1 MPICGGDHRPQRSS
15 ILASLSSS
23 GNFSG
28 KPPGNS
34 GGSSGG
40 NPGGKPS
47 ADPLGGLA
55 ANDRAAIEAFR
66 SDVLE
71 ASLTSVVIVRF
82 TADWCGPC
90 KQLAPVIDK
99 VIADVGQGR
108 ARQVVIDI
116 DRQRL
121 IAEQFRIQSVP
132 TVYAFLG
139 GQPVDGF
146 VGVKSER
153 EIRAF
158 LEKLLAAVPPSAE
171 EASLDQMVEA
181 ATDLLATDALQAA
194 EAFAALAREA
204 PDRADIIAGYARAL
218 LALGQLDGAQAAL
231 ATLPADTSDKAVA
244 QARAALDLARSAAP
258 SHELAALKDRIDTDP
273 ADHAARIELANALFA
288 AGSRDEA
295 ADQLLAAIAADRE
308 WNEGEARAQL
318 LKFIEAAGFG
328 DPWSVAT
335 RRKLSQILFA

>member
-1 MPICGGDHRPQRSS
+1 M
-15 ILASLSSS
+15 ASAS
-23 GNFSG
+23 
-28 KPPGNS
+28 PPGNT
-34 GGSSGG
+34 
-40 NPGGKPS
+40 
-47 ADPLGGLA
+47 LGGLN
-55 ANDRAAIEAFR
+55 ANDRAAVEAFR
-66 SDVLE
+66 RDVLE
-71 ASLTSVVIVRF
+71 ASLTAVVIVRF

-99 VIADVGQGR
+99 VIAEAGQGR
-108 ARQVVIDI
+108 TKQVVIDI

-153 EIRAF
+153 EIKAF
-158 LEKLLAAVPPSAE
+158 LEKLLSALPPTQE
-171 EASLDQMVEA
+171 EASLDALVEA
-181 ATDLLATDALQAA
+181 ANEILAAGDAQNAA

-218 LALGQLDGAQAAL
+218 LALGQLDGAEAAL
-231 ATLPADTSDKAVA
+231 ATLPADSKEQAVV
-244 QARAALDLARSAAP
+244 QALAALDLAKSAAP
-258 SHELAALKDRIDTDP
+258 AGELAALEARIAADP
-273 ADHAARIELANALFA
+273 ADHPARIELANALFA
-288 AGSRDEA
+288 AGQRDAA

-308 WNEGEARAQL
+308 WNEGQARAQL

-335 RRKLSQILFA
+335 RRRLSQILFA

>member
-1 MPICGGDHRPQRSS
+1 
-15 ILASLSSS
+15 
-23 GNFSG
+23 
-28 KPPGNS
+28 
-34 GGSSGG
+34 
-40 NPGGKPS
+40 
-47 ADPLGGLA
+47 LGGLN
-55 ANDRAAIEAFR
+55 ANDRAAVEAFR
-66 SDVLE
+66 RDVLE
-71 ASLTSVVIVRF
+71 ASLTSVVVVRF

-99 VIADVGQGR
+99 VIAEVGQGR
-108 ARQVVIDI
+108 TKQVVIDI

-153 EIRAF
+153 EIKAF
-158 LEKLLAAVPPSAE
+158 LEKLLAALPPTDQ
-171 EASLDQMVEA
+171 EASLDALIEA
-181 ATDLLATDALQAA
+181 ATEILATDPQQAA

-218 LALGQLDGAQAAL
+218 LALGQLDGAEAAL
-231 ATLPADTSDKAVA
+231 ATLPADSKDQAVI
-244 QARAALDLARSAAP
+244 QARAALELARSAAP
-258 SHELAALKDRIDTDP
+258 SEELAALEARIAADP
-273 ADHAARIELANALFA
+273 ADHAARIELASALFA
-288 AGSRDEA
+288 AGQRDAA

-308 WNEGEARAQL
+308 WNEGQARAQL
-318 LKFIEAAGFG
+318 LKFIDAAGFG

>member
-1 MPICGGDHRPQRSS
+1 
-15 ILASLSSS
+15 LASVS
-23 GNFSG
+23 
-28 KPPGNS
+28 PPGNAP
-34 GGSSGG
+34 G
-40 NPGGKPS
+40 NPP
-47 ADPLGGLA
+47 ANPLGGLN
-55 ANDRAAIEAFR
+55 ANDRAAVEAFR
-66 SDVLE
+66 RDVLE

-99 VIADVGQGR
+99 VIAEVGQGR
-108 ARQVVIDI
+108 TKQVVIDI

-153 EIRAF
+153 EIKAF
-158 LEKLLAAVPPSAE
+158 LEKLLAALPPTDQ
-171 EASLDQMVEA
+171 EASLDALVEA
-181 ATDLLATDALQAA
+181 ATEILATDPQQAA

-218 LALGQLDGAQAAL
+218 LALGELDGAEAAL
-231 ATLPADTSDKAVA
+231 ATLPADSKDQTVI
-244 QARAALDLARSAAP
+244 QARAALELARSAAP
-258 SHELAALKDRIDTDP
+258 PGALAALEARITADP
-273 ADHAARIELANALFA
+273 ADHAARIELASALFA
-288 AGSRDEA
+288 AGQRDAA

-308 WNEGEARAQL
+308 WNEGQARAQL

>member
-1 MPICGGDHRPQRSS
+1 M
-15 ILASLSSS
+15 ASAS
-23 GNFSG
+23 
-28 KPPGNS
+28 PPGNT
-34 GGSSGG
+34 
-40 NPGGKPS
+40 
-47 ADPLGGLA
+47 LGGLN
-55 ANDRAAIEAFR
+55 ANDRAAVEAFR
-66 SDVLE
+66 RDVLE
-71 ASLTSVVIVRF
+71 ASLTAVVIVRF

-99 VIADVGQGR
+99 VIAEAGQGR
-108 ARQVVIDI
+108 TKQVVIDI

-139 GQPVDGF
+139 GQPIDGF

-153 EIRAF
+153 EIKAF
-158 LEKLLAAVPPSAE
+158 LEKLLSALPPTQE
-171 EASLDQMVEA
+171 EASLDALVEA
-181 ATDLLATDALQAA
+181 ANEILSAGDAQNAA

-218 LALGQLDGAQAAL
+218 LALGQLDGAEAAL
-231 ATLPADTSDKAVA
+231 ATLPADSKEQAVV
-244 QARAALDLARSAAP
+244 QALAALDLAKSAAP
-258 SHELAALKDRIDTDP
+258 AGELAALEARIAADP
-273 ADHAARIELANALFA
+273 ADHPARIELANALFA
-288 AGSRDEA
+288 AGHRDAA

-308 WNEGEARAQL
+308 WNEGQARAQL

-335 RRKLSQILFA
+335 RRRLSQILFA

>member
-1 MPICGGDHRPQRSS
+1 
-15 ILASLSSS
+15 LASAS
-23 GNFSG
+23 
-28 KPPGNS
+28 PPGNT
-34 GGSSGG
+34 
-40 NPGGKPS
+40 
-47 ADPLGGLA
+47 LGGLN
-55 ANDRAAIEAFR
+55 ANDRAAVEAFR
-66 SDVLE
+66 RDVLE
-71 ASLTSVVIVRF
+71 ASLTAVVIVRF

-99 VIADVGQGR
+99 VIAEAGQGR
-108 ARQVVIDI
+108 TKQVVIDI

-153 EIRAF
+153 EIKAF
-158 LEKLLAAVPPSAE
+158 LEKLLSALPPTQE
-171 EASLDQMVEA
+171 EASLDALVEA
-181 ATDLLATDALQAA
+181 ANEILAAGDAQNAA

-218 LALGQLDGAQAAL
+218 LALGQLDGAEAAL
-231 ATLPADTSDKAVA
+231 ATLPADSKEQAVV
-244 QARAALDLARSAAP
+244 QALAALDLAKSAAP
-258 SHELAALKDRIDTDP
+258 AGELAALEARIAADP
-273 ADHAARIELANALFA
+273 ADHPARIELANALFA
-288 AGSRDEA
+288 AGHRDAA

-308 WNEGEARAQL
+308 WNEGQARAQL

-335 RRKLSQILFA
+335 RRRLSQILFA

>member
-1 MPICGGDHRPQRSS
+1 M
-15 ILASLSSS
+15 ASAS
-23 GNFSG
+23 
-28 KPPGNS
+28 PPGNT
-34 GGSSGG
+34 
-40 NPGGKPS
+40 
-47 ADPLGGLA
+47 LGGLN
-55 ANDRAAIEAFR
+55 ANDRAAVEAFR
-66 SDVLE
+66 RDVLE
-71 ASLTSVVIVRF
+71 ASLTAVVIVRF

-99 VIADVGQGR
+99 VIAEAGQGR
-108 ARQVVIDI
+108 TKQVVIDI

-153 EIRAF
+153 EIKAF
-158 LEKLLAAVPPSAE
+158 LEKLLSALPPTQE
-171 EASLDQMVEA
+171 EASLDALVEA
-181 ATDLLATDALQAA
+181 ANEILSAGDAQNAA

-218 LALGQLDGAQAAL
+218 LALGQLDGAEAAL
-231 ATLPADTSDKAVA
+231 ATLPADSKDQAVV
-244 QARAALDLARSAAP
+244 QARAALDLAKSAAP
-258 SHELAALKDRIDTDP
+258 AGELAALEARIAADP
-273 ADHAARIELANALFA
+273 ADHPARIELANALFA
-288 AGSRDEA
+288 AGHRDAA

-308 WNEGEARAQL
+308 WNEGQARAQL

-335 RRKLSQILFA
+335 RRRLSQILFA

>member
-1 MPICGGDHRPQRSS
+1 
-15 ILASLSSS
+15 LASAS
-23 GNFSG
+23 
-28 KPPGNS
+28 PPGNT
-34 GGSSGG
+34 
-40 NPGGKPS
+40 
-47 ADPLGGLA
+47 LGGLN
-55 ANDRAAIEAFR
+55 ANDRAAVEAFR
-66 SDVLE
+66 RDVLE
-71 ASLTSVVIVRF
+71 ASLTAVVIVRF

-99 VIADVGQGR
+99 VIAEAGQGR
-108 ARQVVIDI
+108 TKQVVIDI

-139 GQPVDGF
+139 GQPIDGF

-153 EIRAF
+153 EIKAF
-158 LEKLLAAVPPSAE
+158 LEKLLSALPPTQE
-171 EASLDQMVEA
+171 EASLDALVEA
-181 ATDLLATDALQAA
+181 ANEILSAGDAQNAA

-218 LALGQLDGAQAAL
+218 LALGQLDGAEAAL
-231 ATLPADTSDKAVA
+231 ATLPADSKEQAVV
-244 QARAALDLARSAAP
+244 QALAALDLAKSAAP
-258 SHELAALKDRIDTDP
+258 AGELAALEARIAADP
-273 ADHAARIELANALFA
+273 ADHPARIELANALFA
-288 AGSRDEA
+288 AGHRDAA

-308 WNEGEARAQL
+308 WNEGQARAQL

-335 RRKLSQILFA
+335 RRRLSQILFA

>member
-1 MPICGGDHRPQRSS
+1 M
-15 ILASLSSS
+15 ASVS
-23 GNFSG
+23 
-28 KPPGNS
+28 PPGN
-34 GGSSGG
+34 
-40 NPGGKPS
+40 
-47 ADPLGGLA
+47 PLGGLS
-55 ANDRAAIEAFR
+55 ANDRAAVEAFR
-66 SDVLE
+66 RDVLE
-71 ASLTSVVIVRF
+71 ASLSNVVIVRF

-99 VIADVGQGR
+99 VIAEAGQGR
-108 ARQVVIDI
+108 TKQVVIDI

-153 EIRAF
+153 EIKAF
-158 LEKLLAAVPPSAE
+158 LEKLLAALPPTE
-171 EASLDQMVEA
+171 QEASLDALVEA
-181 ATDLLATDALQAA
+181 ANEILAAGEAQQAA

-218 LALGQLDGAQAAL
+218 LALGQTDGAEAAL
-231 ATLPADTSDKAVA
+231 ATLPADSKDQAVV
-244 QARAALDLARSAAP
+244 QARAALELAKSAAP
-258 SHELAALKDRIDTDP
+258 AGELAALEGRIAADP
-273 ADHAARIELANALFA
+273 ADHAARIELASALFA
-288 AGSRDEA
+288 SGKRDAA

-308 WNEGEARAQL
+308 WNEGAARAQL

-335 RRKLSQILFA
+335 RRRLSQILFA

>member
-1 MPICGGDHRPQRSS
+1 M
-15 ILASLSSS
+15 ASAS
-23 GNFSG
+23 
-28 KPPGNS
+28 PPGNT
-34 GGSSGG
+34 
-40 NPGGKPS
+40 
-47 ADPLGGLA
+47 LGGLN
-55 ANDRAAIEAFR
+55 ANDRAAVEAFR
-66 SDVLE
+66 RDVLE

-99 VIADVGQGR
+99 VIAEAGQGR
-108 ARQVVIDI
+108 AKQVVIDI

-158 LEKLLAAVPPSAE
+158 LEKLLAAVPPTQE
-171 EASLDQMVEA
+171 EASLDALVDA
-181 ATDLLATDALQAA
+181 ANEILAAGDAQQAA

-218 LALGQLDGAQAAL
+218 LALGQTDGAEAAL
-231 ATLPADTSDKAVA
+231 ATLPADSKDAAVV
-244 QARAALDLARSAAP
+244 QARAALDLAKSAALP
-258 SHELAALKDRIDTDP
+258 GELAALESRIAADP
-273 ADHAARIELANALFA
+273 ADHAARIELASALFA
-288 AGSRDEA
+288 AGQRDAA

-308 WNEGEARAQL
+308 WNEGQARATL